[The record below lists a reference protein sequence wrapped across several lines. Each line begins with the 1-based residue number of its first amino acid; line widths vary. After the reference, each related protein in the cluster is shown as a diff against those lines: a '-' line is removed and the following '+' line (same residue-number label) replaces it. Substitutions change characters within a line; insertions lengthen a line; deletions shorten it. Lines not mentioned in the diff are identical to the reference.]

1 MKGWC
6 DVNRLGFLILSV
18 LSAGGAVGRA
28 SAMTV
33 REIMAAESW
42 PYKYDTVFK
51 KAVEFETA
59 GYVSAGHK
67 DGRARTFYITEK
79 GRKVLKDDK

>member
-1 MKGWC
+1 M
-6 DVNRLGFLILSV
+6 NRLGFLTLSV
-18 LSAGGAVGRA
+18 LYANGAVGMA
-28 SAMTV
+28 SAMTA
-33 REIMAAESW
+33 REVVAAENL
-42 PYKYDTVFK
+42 PYKCDTVFR
-51 KAVEFETA
+51 KAVELEAA